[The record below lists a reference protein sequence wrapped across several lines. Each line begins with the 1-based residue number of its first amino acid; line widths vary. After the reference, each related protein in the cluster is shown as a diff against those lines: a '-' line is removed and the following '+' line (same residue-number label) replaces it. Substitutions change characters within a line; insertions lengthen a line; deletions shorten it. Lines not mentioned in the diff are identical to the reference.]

1 MKPAVRIIA
10 VVVGLGVVGFVGWR
24 LLGPEGRRPHRLS
37 GYVEGETL
45 YIGASSAGPVSLVA
59 VQRGDRVQA
68 GQPLFALD
76 AAQLTA
82 ARDQAAAQAAVA
94 EAQLRDAEKGQ
105 RPQELAV
112 YDAERAAAQAQ
123 VRQAQADYDRIA
135 PLVRKD
141 IYASAKLDQARAA
154 LDTARANAATVARRK
169 DVGTLGAR
177 PDAVSAARAAVAS
190 AREALAATQSRL
202 DQISPRAPAAA
213 RVQDVFYQPGEWTAA
228 NQPVVA
234 LLPDDR
240 VRLRFFVPEGDV
252 ARYRVGASVR
262 FSCDGCGAER
272 AARINYVSPRPEFT
286 PPVIYSREARQR
298 LVFLVEARPDAGAP
312 LAPGQPV
319 DIAPLEAGSRE
330 SGR

>member
-1 MKPAVRIIA
+1 VKPPVRIIA
-10 VVVGLGVVGFVGWR
+10 AVVGLSVVGFVGWK
-24 LLGPEGRRPHRLS
+24 LLGPDAHRPHRLS

-45 YIGASSAGPVSLVA
+45 YVGASSAGPVSMVA
-59 VQRGDRVQA
+59 VQRGDRVKV

-82 ARDQAAAQAAVA
+82 ARDQAAAQVAVA
-94 EAQLRDAEKGQ
+94 QAQLRDAEKGQ

-123 VRQAQADYDRIA
+123 ARQAQADYDRIA
-135 PLVRKD
+135 PLVAKG
-141 IYASAKLDQARAA
+141 IYAPARLDQVKAAR
-154 LDTARANAATVARRK
+154 DTARANAAAVARRK

-177 PDAVSAARAAVAS
+177 PDAVNAAQAAVAS
-190 AREALAATQSRL
+190 ARETLAAAQSRL

-240 VRLRFFVPEGDV
+240 VRLRFFVPEAQA
-252 ARYRVGASVR
+252 ARYRTGATVR

-272 AARINYVSPRPEFT
+272 GARINYVSPKPEFT

-298 LVFLVEARPDAGAP
+298 LVFLVEARPDPGPP
-312 LAPGQPV
+312 LAPGQPI
-319 DIAPLEAGSRE
+319 DIVPLEGGAK
-330 SGR
+330 